1 MGITYQKLI
10 DYDTPCSSTYDYPA
24 DTKYSVEAF
33 GAGMAQAGS
42 NMGQSGS
49 SSGSGSFG
57 AGDKTGKTNGD
68 KKQKKNKKGQRNSFG
83 AAAFRVQEEESKG
96 DKKQKKNKK
105 GQRNSFGTAA
115 FRVADSPSTS
125 TSTPFTPSVPF
136 RPTPFTNPFTTYQ
149 PYQNLPY
156 QPYQSFQPSSIT
168 NAFPAQYQGYPM
180 ATFGSRSYSA
190 FPSYGF
196 QRAFP
201 GSFGFTP
208 SRSYSYLG

>member
-57 AGDKTGKTNGD
+57 AGDKTGKTN
-68 KKQKKNKKGQRNSFG
+68 
-83 AAAFRVQEEESKG
+83 G